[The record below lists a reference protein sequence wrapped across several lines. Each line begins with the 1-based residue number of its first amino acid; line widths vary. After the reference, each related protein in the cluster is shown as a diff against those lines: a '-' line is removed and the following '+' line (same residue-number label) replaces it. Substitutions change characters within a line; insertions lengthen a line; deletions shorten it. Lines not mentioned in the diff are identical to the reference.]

1 MRYLILLISLGVVAC
16 GGGATNEYSADEEVE
31 EAAENIGA
39 TFHDSLDAAEEVEDV
54 LLDAKQARDE
64 AIEDAQ

>member
-1 MRYLILLISLGVVAC
+1 MRYLILLISSAFVAC
-16 GGGATNEYSADEEVE
+16 GGGATDDYSASEEVE

-54 LLDAKQARDE
+54 LLDAKKARDE